1 CWAGGGRQ
9 ALRGAHRPAPPLS
22 ERAAAREGQSEA
34 RALRARSRAA
44 THTAAPLNIWRD
56 FANTFVMDKRATSGR
71 GEPIPSILKKP
82 KGRHKGDLLDKST
95 KIKREKVEDS
105 KKAGDVSAPLQQGCS
120 PLMYACQQA
129 DYKAVVDILNK
140 DPASVRVRDRGLRCA
155 LHYCASS
162 GAGASQAA
170 RAACAD
176 RVLMAAPALA
186 DARDADGLTP
196 LHLAVVHGNVPLVQ
210 TLLAA
215 GADVNARDDE
225 HHTVVH
231 WATALE
237 VLRALVKEGGASVD
251 VRDADGRTPLLW
263 AASAGSAAAVL
274 ALHQAGAKVDDAD
287 RDGLTALHCAAARG
301 HTEALETLVG
311 LCGARVD
318 VADSHGCT
326 PLHYAAALGHADATS
341 ALLQHGADSHRQDRR
356 GRSPAHTAA
365 AKGQIETVRI
375 LGARGANL
383 WLRNS
388 KGDLP
393 LHEAVASGRRELV
406 KWLLDGRPSQ
416 VNATNHEGRTPLH
429 IAAATD
435 NADLCRLLLDR
446 GAEVNLI
453 ARSSKNEPL
462 TPLDCATSRGHRSTA
477 KYLQMHGGI
486 PASKLANTDIII
498 DGAPITALPTRRVT
512 STKIDV
518 HDRIRIEKREVV
530 ELSSPVQERRKY
542 QDRGSSDSNES
553 SADSRRRTTKKKAE
567 SHKHKNNNHK
577 ERRKRLMHTQKSFS
591 DGYDSEFE
599 AFEREDSRDRNHKNS
614 KKNRSKSEPSRRYK
628 RSAKQHHHH
637 RYRSRSISSSES
649 DSYSEKRRSRRRRR
663 SKKKSSSFSES
674 SSSESSERR
683 STKRKGKKTS
693 IHIENDN
700 EKQSVNI
707 IKYKTTDSL
716 QGKEKN
722 ENFITDSENK
732 IEGQR
737 SETEKEENKI
747 VKAGHS
753 ETETD
758 TLSVKTNMII
768 TEAQIHMER
777 QSSQLGNSELNVT
790 VDSSNNV
797 SIESTNLSV
806 THKDLT
812 EETKPESDKLE
823 IQNNNKEVL
832 KADVIDVPSNE
843 TQKES
848 SKTDVSTAD
857 KQDALAGDN
866 QTQIKTSTEEKDDQN
881 KVSNEPEKSQA
892 SKSQTEGEQIV
903 KSEAKQTS
911 SENLKSP
918 QDDSKDPS
926 AVSDNE
932 LKQSPTFSELT
943 RRKSFQILSGP
954 DEIGSP
960 SQNASGE
967 LKTSYDAPSIE
978 QTESPEKTSSPA
990 VSFSNKDIIIDSKE
1004 PKVKTDHLM
1013 GESVD
1018 HSLDPETD
1026 KQIQDSILQKDS
1038 SDSNVISSEERRKD
1052 FQTSTTGSS
1061 TENAPSNDKGLLSV
1075 LDDNVPTSDRAVQQ
1089 VILENLSEE
1098 YDVDL
1103 TLHQTTP
1110 TRVRKTSKESQGS
1123 SRKSSIYETE
1133 SYKVLSDI
1141 ASAPDATTGI
1151 LKKTVSKVDEPSLE
1165 DGETFEGGS
1174 ISKDGYIGRVPS
1186 VSDNEL
1192 YSHSEANGRRKRFRK
1207 KGRTKSRTTIRS
1219 KSENSERG
1227 YESSGLMDS
1236 GFEPSPRA
1244 IQRRITSPRLAA
1256 YYKQR
1261 NASGRYSGK
1270 SDSRIPVRKP
1280 GDKNAV
1286 DMKSVTQRIQ
1296 TNMRRYY
1303 CERKLFQH
1311 LLELKRLQIRTS
1323 KANEAVLVKRAI
1335 DEYNKSSLANVGL
1348 GPYNTPDYSFS
1359 SFEKFLYES
1368 LRKLQKS
1375 GKKHLDNLPEKPI
1388 DFDYGESEL
1397 YKMSAIPDNPCLCT
1411 SKTHRCYHA
1420 VHAYTGIPCSAYIP
1434 YKWNHHTMPKPAT
1447 AGGGSKSK
1455 GFLPKINSKPPS
1467 GTAKA
1472 HVTLEVSH
1480 GTEKQLIALPAE
1492 KLDKNK
1498 RYYVTFT
1505 VKGSEPTSDNDNS
1518 SPSATLNTKS
1528 VRTG

>member
-1 CWAGGGRQ
+1 
-9 ALRGAHRPAPPLS
+9 
-22 ERAAAREGQSEA
+22 
-34 RALRARSRAA
+34 
-44 THTAAPLNIWRD
+44 
-56 FANTFVMDKRATSGR
+56 MDKRTSSR
-71 GEPIPSILKKP
+71 GEPISSILKKP
-82 KGRHKGDLLDKST
+82 KSRIKGGFLDKST
-95 KIKREKVEDS
+95 KIKREKVDDT
-105 KKAGDVSAPLQQGCS
+105 KKGEDVSAPLPQGCT

-129 DYKAVVDILNK
+129 DYKSVVDTLNK
-140 DPASVRVRDRGLRCA
+140 DPASVRIRDRGLRCA

-162 GAGASQAA
+162 GAGANQAA

-231 WATALE
+231 WATVCGEVGALRAVLASGADSATPDQHGGYPLHYAAQMCGAPAATDHQTRGAALE
-237 VLRALVKEGGASVD
+237 VLRALVKEGGARVD

-274 ALHQAGAKVDDAD
+274 ALHQANAKVDDAD

-301 HTEALETLVG
+301 HTEALETLLD

-326 PLHYAAALGHADATS
+326 PLHYAAALGHADATA

-446 GAEVNLI
+446 GAEVNPV
-453 ARSSKNEPL
+453 ARSSKNDPL
-462 TPLDCATSRGHRSTA
+462 TPLDCATTRGHRSTA
-477 KYLQMHGGI
+477 KYLQMHGGV
-486 PASKLANTDIII
+486 PASKLANTQIVI

-518 HDRIRIEKREVV
+518 RDKIRIEKREVV
-530 ELSSPVQERRKY
+530 ELSSPMQERRYLK
-542 QDRGSSDSNES
+542 DRNDSDSTNDS
-553 SADSRRRTTKKKAE
+553 SSLD
-567 SHKHKNNNHK
+567 
-577 ERRKRLMHTQKSFS
+577 RKRLARRSPSKYSGKYDKRKRLAESQKSFS
-591 DGYDSEFE
+591 DGYDTELDGYTKGNIDHKKHKKS
-599 AFEREDSRDRNHKNS
+599 SRKS
-614 KKNRSKSEPSRRYK
+614 RSKSEPSRRNGSSS
-628 RSAKQHHHH
+628 RHH
-637 RYRSRSISSSES
+637 RSYRSGTDSSSDTE
-649 DSYSEKRRSRRRRR
+649 SYSEKKK
-663 SKKKSSSFSES
+663 SKRHRKRNKRKSSSSES
-674 SSSESSERR
+674 SSSESSDRR

-693 IHIENDN
+693 IHIENDD

-707 IKYKTTDSL
+707 VKYKTIDT
-716 QGKEKN
+716 QNVEK
-722 ENFITDSENK
+722 SEDLLPN
-732 IEGQR
+732 IDASANIVIPE
-737 SETEKEENKI
+737 SEKEDSQL
-747 VKAGHS
+747 VKSKTLS

-758 TLSVKTNMII
+758 TLSVKTNMIV

-777 QSSQLGNSELNVT
+777 ESAQHGNSELTVT
-790 VDSSNNV
+790 VDSSNNI
-797 SIESTNLSV
+797 SIETANLSV
-806 THKDLT
+806 THKDINAEEKLEDEKHNEGYLVTAESAVQLIAGTEGKIPTPTKLGELDKEPVTTKSPENTSNSEKVKSLT
-812 EETKPESDKLE
+812 ASNSKDNESATITNEDIKQMQGSTEADSTSLNESKLKDTSPSTSDK
-823 IQNNNKEVL
+823 V
-832 KADVIDVPSNE
+832 
-843 TQKES
+843 
-848 SKTDVSTAD
+848 
-857 KQDALAGDN
+857 
-866 QTQIKTSTEEKDDQN
+866 
-881 KVSNEPEKSQA
+881 
-892 SKSQTEGEQIV
+892 
-903 KSEAKQTS
+903 
-911 SENLKSP
+911 
-918 QDDSKDPS
+918 
-926 AVSDNE
+926 
-932 LKQSPTFSELT
+932 
-943 RRKSFQILSGP
+943 RKRSFQVLSGP
-954 DEIGSP
+954 DEAILIQSKDM
-960 SQNASGE
+960 SGDM
-967 LKTSYDAPSIE
+967 KTSLDAPSIE
-978 QTESPEKTSSPA
+978 QTESQDKSSSPV
-990 VSFSNKDIIIDSKE
+990 VSFANKDEIFESKDSQC
-1004 PKVKTDHLM
+1004 DHLM
-1013 GESVD
+1013 GEYVD
-1018 HSLDPETD
+1018 HTNVENEIK
-1026 KQIQDSILQKDS
+1026 KQENVKKESN
-1038 SDSNVISSEERRKD
+1038 DSNLMTVEEKRKEC
-1052 FQTSTTGSS
+1052 TSTTGSS
-1061 TENAPSNDKGLLSV
+1061 TEFSQTADKGLVTVIDGNLST
-1075 LDDNVPTSDRAVQQ
+1075 NDRALQQ
-1089 VILENLSEE
+1089 VILENVDKE
-1098 YDVDL
+1098 YDINL
-1103 TLHQTTP
+1103 TLSQSSP
-1110 TRVRKTSKESQGS
+1110 RRTRKSSKDSQAS

-1133 SYKVLSDI
+1133 SYKVLSDV
-1141 ASAPDATTGI
+1141 ASAPDAIITTGI
-1151 LKKTVSKVDEPSLE
+1151 LKKTQSITQIT
-1165 DGETFEGGS
+1165 DGSQDDNQNDLDNDDT
-1174 ISKDGYIGRVPS
+1174 IIKDNTYGRIPS
-1186 VSDNEL
+1186 VSDNEI
-1192 YSHSEANGRRKRFRK
+1192 YSHSEVNSRRKRFRK

-1244 IQRRITSPRLAA
+1244 LQRRITSPRLAA
-1256 YYKQR
+1256 YYQLR
-1261 NASGRYSGK
+1261 NASGRYSEK

-1303 CERKLFQH
+1303 CERKIFQH

-1323 KANEAVLVKRAI
+1323 KTNEAILVKRAI
-1335 DEYNKSSLANVGL
+1335 DEYNKSSLASVGL
-1348 GPYNTPDYSFS
+1348 GPYNTPDFSFS

-1375 GKKHLDNLPEKPI
+1375 GKKHLDNLPENPI

-1411 SKTHRCYHA
+1411 NKTHRCFHA
-1420 VHAYTGIPCSAYIP
+1420 VHAYTGVPCSAYIP

-1447 AGGGSKSK
+1447 AGPTTKSK
-1455 GFLPKINSKPPS
+1455 GFLPKINAKPPVSS
-1467 GTAKA
+1467 GKA

-1505 VKGSEPTSDNDNS
+1505 VKGSEPPSDNDNI
-1518 SPSATLNTKS
+1518 SPNTKS
-1528 VRTG
+1528 VLSG